1 MFTRHSSAG
10 SFRSPV
16 PNSVASYVPVA
27 AGTTRSPRSSAS
39 TSSSDAFGLVL
50 LTALLC
56 NATDCLCANSVA
68 LAIAPCFTFACFF
81 VRPPAGIVRSR
92 VLSVQ
97 FSNFLYTGWPA
108 QYPHIPYSKRVRVC
122 SPPSW
127 HAMQPVTCRSIQV
140 VCTWVLCLHLFA
152 AMASMAGPSPSGPD
166 PSPVPPAPVRRF
178 VCVHCTA
185 TSHLSSRGLFLHR
198 SAVLR
203 HIRGSKPCFA
213 ADLGFKEIHVEARA
227 GDVMAGAGGAAGPAP
242 DVRHQP
248 PGKV

>member
-1 MFTRHSSAG
+1 MAPTQALC
-10 SFRSPV
+10 V
-16 PNSVASYVPVA
+16 YV
-27 AGTTRSPRSSAS
+27 SC
-39 TSSSDAFGLVL
+39 L
-50 LTALLC
+50 LT
-56 NATDCLCANSVA
+56 CAVCT
-68 LAIAPCFTFACFF
+68 IF
-81 VRPPAGIVRSR
+81 I
-92 VLSVQ
+92 
-97 FSNFLYTGWPA
+97 FLYTGWPV
-108 QYPHIPYSKRVRVC
+108 QDPHISNTKLVRFC

-140 VCTWVLCLHLFA
+140 VCIWVLCLHLFA
-152 AMASMAGPSPSGPD
+152 AMASMAGPGPSGPD
-166 PSPVPPAPVRRF
+166 AVPPAPVRRF

-185 TSHLSSRGLFLHR
+185 TGHLSSRGLFLHR

-213 ADLGFKEIHVEARA
+213 ADLGYKEIHVEARA